1 MPACERCH
9 GTRAQSGATMHLKLL
24 TPNGQPLY
32 LEVRLMASSSPL
44 FTTAA
49 FFCERCFV
57 DFVAMVG
64 QSSDIARSVLGQTP
78 TA

>member
-1 MPACERCH
+1 MAACERC
-9 GTRAQSGATMHLKLL
+9 GAVRGRSGATMQLTLR

-32 LEVRLMASSSPL
+32 LQVSLMASSSPL
-44 FTTAA
+44 FATAA

-64 QSSDIARSVLGQTP
+64 QSNDMARAQLGQTP